1 MQPLHPDDSRLT
13 AYVLGELAPEDAAA
27 IERAAAADTGL
38 RTKIQ
43 EITDVQDFLTGRLA
57 ASADPRL
64 PRQRENIRRNPQQ
77 TKSRRFA
84 SLQIWIIPAAAVVVL
99 ALATLILTRM
109 PADKPLAAAGRH
121 QELLEPAPVLPP
133 AAVLPPAPAAWFLP
147 ENAAGSLP
155 LDLPVTSERSSL
167 TEISKSIREDGLLPP
182 HHSVRLEEILNNFSV
197 RLNGVTAIAR
207 DGALREAWDIAALPQ
222 VECLSF
228 GIMDFVSSHYGAIPA
243 SAMRTPGQFSHPL
256 VVRAKL
262 EMVAAC
268 HAHGKVASHN
278 VTTEIKDSAV
288 VANDAQRAG
297 AEFGFTRMWS
307 IHPDQ
312 IKPIIK
318 AFTPRLS
325 EVNEATNI
333 LQEAMAANWGPIA
346 QHGRLHDRAS
356 YRYYWT
362 VLQRAKLAG
371 LALPESAAAIVNQ
384 TEIH

>member
-1 MQPLHPDDSRLT
+1 MHPSEVLFQGKRQPLLLPACDHYAGSEKLMRKSMALQQE
-13 AYVLGELAPEDAAA
+13 LGPVFDITFDCED
-27 IERAAAADTGL
+27 G
-38 RTKIQ
+38 
-43 EITDVQDFLTGRLA
+43 
-57 ASADPRL
+57 
-64 PRQRENIRRNPQQ
+64 
-77 TKSRRFA
+77 
-84 SLQIWIIPAAAVVVL
+84 
-99 ALATLILTRM
+99 
-109 PADKPLAAAGRH
+109 AAAGSEAEH
-121 QELLEPAPVLPP
+121 ALLVTQLVNSDDNRFNRIGVRLHDTGSEHFAADVAVIVGATASRLAYVVLPKVES
-133 AAVLPPAPAAWFLP
+133 AAEVIRAIDLINQHAAK
-147 ENAAGSLP
+147 AGRT
-155 LDLPVTSERSSL
+155 DLPVHVLIET
-167 TEISKSIREDGLLPP
+167 
-182 HHSVRLEEILNNFSV
+182 H
-197 RLNGVTAIAR
+197 
-207 DGALREAWDIAALPQ
+207 GALREAYDIAALPQ

-228 GIMDFVSSHYGAIPA
+228 GIMDFVSSHYGAVPA
-243 SAMRTPGQFSHPL
+243 SAMRTPGQFTHPL

-278 VTTEIKDSAV
+278 VTTDIRDSAV

-312 IKPIIK
+312 IKPILK

-333 LQEAMAANWGPIA
+333 LTEAMNAGWGPIA

-371 LALPESAAAIVNQ
+371 LALPEAAAAIVNQ
-384 TEIH
+384 TDSN

>member
-1 MQPLHPDDSRLT
+1 MRKSMALQQE
-13 AYVLGELAPEDAAA
+13 LGPVFDITFDCED
-27 IERAAAADTGL
+27 G
-38 RTKIQ
+38 
-43 EITDVQDFLTGRLA
+43 
-57 ASADPRL
+57 
-64 PRQRENIRRNPQQ
+64 
-77 TKSRRFA
+77 
-84 SLQIWIIPAAAVVVL
+84 
-99 ALATLILTRM
+99 
-109 PADKPLAAAGRH
+109 AAAGSEAEH
-121 QELLEPAPVLPP
+121 ALLVTQLLGSEDNRFNRIGVRLHDTNSPHFAGDVAAIVGANANRLAYVVLPKVESADEVAQAIALINQH
-133 AAVLPPAPAAWFLP
+133 AAR
-147 ENAAGSLP
+147 AGRH
-155 LDLPVTSERSSL
+155 DLPVHVLIET
-167 TEISKSIREDGLLPP
+167 
-182 HHSVRLEEILNNFSV
+182 H
-197 RLNGVTAIAR
+197 
-207 DGALREAWDIAALPQ
+207 GALHAAYGIAALPQ

-228 GIMDFVSSHYGAIPA
+228 GIMDFVSAHYGAVPA
-243 SAMRTPGQFSHPL
+243 SAMRTPGQFTHPL

-278 VTTEIKDSAV
+278 VTTDIKDSAV

-312 IKPIIK
+312 IKPILK

-333 LQEAMAANWGPIA
+333 LLEAMAAGWGPIA

-371 LALPESAAAIVNQ
+371 LALPEAAAAIVNQ
-384 TEIH
+384 TDSH

>member
-1 MQPLHPDDSRLT
+1 MEPAKPTVRRSRRAPEKGAAASSFPASVSTETHMHPSEVLFQGKRQPLLLPACDHYCGSEKLMRKSMTLQQE
-13 AYVLGELAPEDAAA
+13 LGPLFDITFDCED
-27 IERAAAADTGL
+27 G
-38 RTKIQ
+38 
-43 EITDVQDFLTGRLA
+43 
-57 ASADPRL
+57 
-64 PRQRENIRRNPQQ
+64 
-77 TKSRRFA
+77 
-84 SLQIWIIPAAAVVVL
+84 
-99 ALATLILTRM
+99 
-109 PADKPLAAAGRH
+109 AAAGNEAAHAQLVADLLNSEDNRH
-121 QELLEPAPVLPP
+121 NRIGVRLHDIDSPFFETDVATIVGAAANRLAYVVLPKPNGVADVRRALEIINRVAVP
-133 AAVLPPAPAAWFLP
+133 AGRAA
-147 ENAAGSLP
+147 
-155 LDLPVTSERSSL
+155 LPVHVLIET
-167 TEISKSIREDGLLPP
+167 
-182 HHSVRLEEILNNFSV
+182 H
-197 RLNGVTAIAR
+197 
-207 DGALREAWDIAALPQ
+207 GALRETYDIAALPQ

-228 GIMDFVSSHYGAIPA
+228 GIMDFVSAHYGAVPA

-312 IKPIIK
+312 IKPILK

-333 LQEAMAANWGPIA
+333 LQEAMAVNWGPIA

-384 TEIH
+384 TESN

>member
-1 MQPLHPDDSRLT
+1 MHPSEVLFQGKRQPLLLPACDHYAGSEKLMRKSMALQQE
-13 AYVLGELAPEDAAA
+13 LGPVFDITFDCED
-27 IERAAAADTGL
+27 G
-38 RTKIQ
+38 
-43 EITDVQDFLTGRLA
+43 
-57 ASADPRL
+57 
-64 PRQRENIRRNPQQ
+64 
-77 TKSRRFA
+77 
-84 SLQIWIIPAAAVVVL
+84 
-99 ALATLILTRM
+99 
-109 PADKPLAAAGRH
+109 AAAGSEAEH
-121 QELLEPAPVLPP
+121 ALLVTQLVNSDDNRFNRIGVRLHDTGSEHFAADVAVIVGSCAARLAYVVLPKVES
-133 AAVLPPAPAAWFLP
+133 AAEVIRAIDLINQHAAK
-147 ENAAGSLP
+147 AGRS
-155 LDLPVTSERSSL
+155 DLPVHVLIET
-167 TEISKSIREDGLLPP
+167 
-182 HHSVRLEEILNNFSV
+182 H
-197 RLNGVTAIAR
+197 
-207 DGALREAWDIAALPQ
+207 GALREAYDIAALPQ

-228 GIMDFVSSHYGAIPA
+228 GIMDFVSAHYGAVPA
-243 SAMRTPGQFSHPL
+243 SAMRTPGQFTHPL

-278 VTTEIKDSAV
+278 VTTDIRDSAV

-312 IKPIIK
+312 IKPILK

-333 LQEAMAANWGPIA
+333 LTEAMNAGWGPIA

-371 LALPESAAAIVNQ
+371 LALPEAAAAIVNQ
-384 TEIH
+384 TDSN